1 VCSSARHTIG
11 IGIIII
17 IISIGCISISINDDI
32 IIVAVSFNVVH
43 VLRCVIWGCVIF
55 RMPPPPPL
63 LLPILFT
70 VPMAP
75 MMGLLL
81 VISISFLSQ
90 TVYFKLIHPL
100 CSRRSRQHR
109 CRRRNAQQAI
119 ITINS
124 SLYIIMCFQPR
135 PSPLQISNP
144 KASTFPAGKV

>member
-11 IGIIII
+11 FGIIII
-17 IISIGCISISINDDI
+17 IISIGSISISIIDVIIIIINDDI

-55 RMPPPPPL
+55 RVPQPPP
-63 LLPILFT
+63 LPILFT

-75 MMGLLL
+75 MMGPLL
-81 VISISFLSQ
+81 VISISFLSR
-90 TVYFKLIHPL
+90 TVDFNLIHPL

-109 CRRRNAQQAI
+109 CRRRNDQQAI

-124 SLYIIMCFQPR
+124 SLYIIMCFQP
-135 PSPLQISNP
+135 P